1 MTDLIAKNLTLF
13 SWSIMAIF
21 IYLFIKGL
29 REPTDDAKL
38 IQYRATLRDWYGP
51 EKEGVLET
59 WAPLKSTPK
68 GEYFLFHFI
77 IVIDRKTQKKKA
89 AALINASDIERL
101 KQGLKL
107 RIKYQGLLTKK
118 IAIAD
123 IVFDESFQE
132 T

>member
-51 EKEGVLET
+51 EKEGVLEI
-59 WAPLKSTPK
+59 WASLKSTPK
-68 GEYFLFHFI
+68 GDYFLFHFI

-101 KQGLKL
+101 KSGLKL

-118 IAIAD
+118 IAVAD

>member
-13 SWSIMAIF
+13 SWSILAIF

-29 REPTDDAKL
+29 REPTGDAKL
-38 IQYRATLRDWYGP
+38 IQDRATLRDWYGP
-51 EKEGVLET
+51 EKEGGLET
-59 WAPLKSTPK
+59 WEPLKSTRK

-77 IVIDRKTQKKKA
+77 IVIDRKAQKKKA
-89 AALINASDIERL
+89 AAFINANDTARL
-101 KQGLKL
+101 KPGLKL

-118 IAIAD
+118 IAVAD
-123 IVFDESFQE
+123 IIFDESSQE

>member
-1 MTDLIAKNLTLF
+1 MTDLIAKKLTLF
-13 SWSIMAIF
+13 SWSILAIF

-29 REPTDDAKL
+29 REPTGDAKL

-51 EKEGVLET
+51 EKEDVLEI

-68 GEYFLFHFI
+68 CEYFLFHFI

-101 KQGLKL
+101 KSGLKL
-107 RIKYQGLLTKK
+107 LIKYQGLLTKK
-118 IAIAD
+118 IAVAD

>member
-1 MTDLIAKNLTLF
+1 MTDLIAKKLTLF

-38 IQYRATLRDWYGP
+38 IQYRATLRDWYGS

-101 KQGLKL
+101 KSGLKL
-107 RIKYQGLLTKK
+107 LIKYQGLLTKK
-118 IAIAD
+118 IAVAD

>member
-29 REPTDDAKL
+29 REPTGDAKL
-38 IQYRATLRDWYGP
+38 IQYLATLRDWYGP

-77 IVIDRKTQKKKA
+77 IVIDRKRQKKKA

-101 KQGLKL
+101 KPGLKL

-118 IAIAD
+118 IAVAD

>member
-1 MTDLIAKNLTLF
+1 MTDLIAKKLTLF

-51 EKEGVLET
+51 EKEGVLEI
-59 WAPLKSTPK
+59 WASLKSTPK

-101 KQGLKL
+101 KSGLKL

-118 IAIAD
+118 IAVAD

>member
-13 SWSIMAIF
+13 SWSILAIF

-29 REPTDDAKL
+29 REPTGDAKL
-38 IQYRATLRDWYGP
+38 IQDRATLRHWYGP

-59 WAPLKSTPK
+59 WEPLKSTRK

-77 IVIDRKTQKKKA
+77 IVIDRKAQKKKA
-89 AALINASDIERL
+89 AAFINANDIARL
-101 KQGLKL
+101 KPGLKL

-118 IAIAD
+118 IAVAD
-123 IVFDESFQE
+123 IIFDESSQE

>member
-13 SWSIMAIF
+13 SWSILAVF

-29 REPTDDAKL
+29 REPTGDAKL

-77 IVIDRKTQKKKA
+77 IVIDRQTQKKKA

-101 KQGLKL
+101 KPGLKL

-118 IAIAD
+118 IAVAD

>member
-1 MTDLIAKNLTLF
+1 MTDLIAKKLTLF

-29 REPTDDAKL
+29 REPTGDAKL
-38 IQYRATLRDWYGP
+38 IQYLATLRDWYGP

-77 IVIDRKTQKKKA
+77 IVIVRQTQKKKA

-101 KQGLKL
+101 KPGLKL

-118 IAIAD
+118 IAVAD

-132 T
+132 M

>member
-13 SWSIMAIF
+13 SWYILAIF

-29 REPTDDAKL
+29 REPTGDAKL

-101 KQGLKL
+101 KPGLKL

-118 IAIAD
+118 IAVAD

>member
-13 SWSIMAIF
+13 TWSILAIF
-21 IYLFIKGL
+21 IYLLTKGL
-29 REPTDDAKL
+29 REPTGDAKL
-38 IQYRATLRDWYGP
+38 IQDRATLRDWYGP

-59 WAPLKSTPK
+59 WEPLKSTRE

-77 IVIDRKTQKKKA
+77 IVIDRKAQKKKA
-89 AALINASDIERL
+89 AAFINANDIARL
-101 KQGLKL
+101 KPGLKL

-118 IAIAD
+118 IAVAD
-123 IVFDESFQE
+123 IIFDESSQE

>member
-13 SWSIMAIF
+13 SWSILAIF

-29 REPTDDAKL
+29 REPTGDAKL
-38 IQYRATLRDWYGP
+38 IQDRATLRHWYGP
-51 EKEGVLET
+51 EKEGVLEA
-59 WAPLKSTPK
+59 WEPLKSTRK

-77 IVIDRKTQKKKA
+77 IVIDRKAQKKKA
-89 AALINASDIERL
+89 AAFINANDIARL
-101 KQGLKL
+101 KPGLKL

-118 IAIAD
+118 IAVAD
-123 IVFDESFQE
+123 IIFDESSQE

>member
-13 SWSIMAIF
+13 SWSILAIF

-29 REPTDDAKL
+29 REPTGDAKL

-89 AALINASDIERL
+89 ATLINASDIERL
-101 KQGLKL
+101 KPGLKL

-118 IAIAD
+118 IAVDD

>member
-29 REPTDDAKL
+29 REPTGDAKL
-38 IQYRATLRDWYGP
+38 IQYLATLRDWYGL

-77 IVIDRKTQKKKA
+77 IVIDRKRQKKKA

-101 KQGLKL
+101 KPGLKL

-118 IAIAD
+118 IAVAD

>member
-1 MTDLIAKNLTLF
+1 MTDLIAKKLKLF
-13 SWSIMAIF
+13 SWSILAIF

-29 REPTDDAKL
+29 REPIGDAKL
-38 IQYRATLRDWYGP
+38 IQYRATLRDWYGL
-51 EKEGVLET
+51 EKEGVLEI
-59 WAPLKSTPK
+59 WVPLKSTPK

-101 KQGLKL
+101 KSGLKL

-118 IAIAD
+118 IAVAD